1 MEQRS
6 LVQFRARA
14 LQTTEGVELGV
25 GLKEPDEVWLEEPD
39 KAQGPRPK
47 AQGPRSKAQGP
58 RPNKLISRPPKPPNT
73 IMKNNFQPFLSR

>member
-14 LQTTEGVELGV
+14 LQTTEGVEFGV
-25 GLKEPDEVWLEEPD
+25 GLEEPDEVWLEEPD

-47 AQGPRSKAQGP
+47 AKAQGPRSKVQGP
-58 RPNKLISRPPKPPNT
+58 RPKA
-73 IMKNNFQPFLSR
+73 Q

>member
-14 LQTTEGVELGV
+14 LQTTEGVEFGV
-25 GLKEPDEVWLEEPD
+25 GLEEPDEVWLEEPD

-47 AQGPRSKAQGP
+47 AQGPRPKVQGPRSKAQGP
-58 RPNKLISRPPKPPNT
+58 RPKA
-73 IMKNNFQPFLSR
+73 Q